1 MMGNSE
7 LAVWVF
13 SILAGVCV
21 LACNWLY
28 GNKSLWG
35 PTLGLVGQAPWLG
48 LIVATGAWGLMI
60 SWVPMTFIHARNLW
74 RWKRQRDIGE

>member
-28 GNKSLWG
+28 GNKSL
-35 PTLGLVGQAPWLG
+35 
-48 LIVATGAWGLMI
+48 
-60 SWVPMTFIHARNLW
+60 
-74 RWKRQRDIGE
+74 